1 VALRVCRALR
11 VLCVAEDA
19 DALTALKRATVW
31 TEWELVAGATDE
43 DEALRQLHEERPQVV
58 VVFGPFEG
66 FVARALEA
74 YPALRVVADRDL
86 PGASAVVRTLEEVRA
101 AVLRRTRPGGPV
113 GPRGPGESGG

>member
-1 VALRVCRALR
+1 VCRALR
-11 VLCVAEDA
+11 VLCVAEDT
-19 DALTALKRATVW
+19 DALSALKRATVS

-43 DEALRQLHEERPQVV
+43 AAALRQLHEERPQVV

-86 PGASAVVRTLEEVRA
+86 PGASAVVRAPEEVGA
-101 AVLRRTRPGGPV
+101 AVLGRSRPGGPV
-113 GPRGPGESGG
+113 GPRRPGGSGV